1 MESESKL
8 ESEIGERGD
17 RDVAGEGVLVAL
29 GELPRKEA
37 SKFNLCDSAHAWIR
51 SASGNG
57 IGIDI
62 VIHIPKSDTECDE
75 STASSS
81 SSSWTICVPVLACA
95 YQIQI

>member
-1 MESESKL
+1 MEL
-8 ESEIGERGD
+8 EIGERGD
-17 RDVAGEGVLVAL
+17 RDVAGEGMLVAL

-37 SKFNLCDSAHAWIR
+37 SKLNLCDSAHAWIR

-62 VIHIPKSDTECDE
+62 VIRIPKSDTECDE

>member
-1 MESESKL
+1 M
-8 ESEIGERGD
+8 
-17 RDVAGEGVLVAL
+17 LVAL

-37 SKFNLCDSAHAWIR
+37 SKLNLCDSAHAWIR

-57 IGIDI
+57 IAIDI
-62 VIHIPKSDTECDE
+62 AIRIPKSDTECDE

-81 SSSWTICVPVLACA
+81 AAWTICVPVLACA

>member
-1 MESESKL
+1 M
-8 ESEIGERGD
+8 ERGD
-17 RDVAGEGVLVAL
+17 RDVAGEGMLVAL

-37 SKFNLCDSAHAWIR
+37 SKLNLCDSAHARIR

-62 VIHIPKSDTECDE
+62 VIRIPKSDTECDE

-81 SSSWTICVPVLACA
+81 SSSAAWTICVPVCSAA
-95 YQIQI
+95 YQIRI